1 MQHSSWLG
9 LASVPGALETRPAV
23 LMKKEDV
30 QPQEKEEEELE
41 EELPSKPVP
50 KKSLFEVTFLLFF
63 TLPKSTVRVH
73 IDAKN
78 ITILAVKY

>member
-1 MQHSSWLG
+1 M
-9 LASVPGALETRPAV
+9 

-50 KKSLFEVTFLLFF
+50 KKSLFEVNISSAFSLYQIVPYDTYWCWGSVTFWCGSGSGSADPYL
-63 TLPKSTVRVH
+63 
-73 IDAKN
+73 
-78 ITILAVKY
+78 

>member
-1 MQHSSWLG
+1 VQHSSWLG

-41 EELPSKPVP
+41 EELPCKPVP
-50 KKSLFEVTFLLFF
+50 KKSLFEVNISSVFSLYQ
-63 TLPKSTVRVH
+63 RVKVH
-73 IDAKN
+73 TGVGDP
-78 ITILAVKY
+78 

>member
-1 MQHSSWLG
+1 MIIKHFSAFIFPLLISFSVQHSSWLG

-41 EELPSKPVP
+41 DKLPSKPVP
-50 KKSLFEVTFLLFF
+50 KKSLFEVKISSAFSRT
-63 TLPKSTVRVH
+63 K
-73 IDAKN
+73 
-78 ITILAVKY
+78 

>member
-9 LASVPGALETRPAV
+9 LASVPGALETRPAG

-50 KKSLFEVTFLLFF
+50 KKSLFEVNISSIFHF
-63 TLPKSTVRVH
+63 TK
-73 IDAKN
+73 
-78 ITILAVKY
+78 KYGTGTY